1 MLGHT
6 LFRYLS
12 KDARF
17 DVYTTVRSTN
27 VLSHWLPADWMK
39 KVYADVDVF
48 NADSLTKIF
57 SDVSPDIVVNCIG
70 VIKQVPKAQDPLTTI
85 WTNALL
91 PHTIAKLCSA
101 AGSRFIHISTDCVFT
116 GEKGGYLESDVADA
130 LDLYGRTKLLGEVDY
145 SHCVTL
151 RTSII
156 GHELQGYYG
165 LVEWF
170 LGQKEKVSGFCKAIY
185 SGLPTIEF
193 ARIIRDHV
201 IPDIEMTGLYH
212 VSANPISKYELL
224 KLIKA
229 QYNKNVEV
237 ESDNKVQIDRS
248 LDSTRFRSLTG
259 YNPPSWKDLVHEMY
273 LDYLQGPYHYGK
285 AKGDKNG
292 NSK

>member
-12 KDARF
+12 KDARL
-17 DVYTTVRSTN
+17 DVYTTVRSAK
-27 VLSHWLPADWMK
+27 VLSDWLPADWMK
-39 KVYADVDVF
+39 KVYRDVDVF
-48 NADSLTKIF
+48 NADRLTKLF
-57 SDVSPDIVVNCIG
+57 SDVAPDIVVNCIG

-85 WTNALL
+85 STNALL
-91 PHTIAKLCSA
+91 PHRIAKLCSA
-101 AGSRFIHISTDCVFT
+101 AGSRLIHISTDCVFS
-116 GEKGGYLESDVADA
+116 GEKGGYLESDVSDA
-130 LDLYGRTKLLGEVDY
+130 FDLYGRTKLLGEVDY
-145 SHCVTL
+145 PHCVTL

-156 GHELQGYYG
+156 GHELKGYYG

-170 LGQKEKVSGFCKAIY
+170 LGQKEKVHGFCEVIY
-185 SGLPTIEF
+185 SGLPTIEL

-224 KLIKA
+224 KLIKD
-229 QYNKNVEV
+229 QYNKNVEI
-237 ESDNKVQIDRS
+237 EPDNNVRLDRS
-248 LDSTRFRSLTG
+248 LDSTRFRYLTG
-259 YNPPSWKDLVHEMY
+259 YNPPSWKDLVHEMH

-285 AKGDKNG
+285 AKGDENG